1 MAGLPFSGCES
12 GRLREAPKRVSSRPS
27 GTRATFRR
35 EPDLRIRDPSGGK
48 RDFGRR
54 AATGGTLGFGPLIL
68 RAGPGFGPGA
78 AKPADPGLRLMDRQA
93 EPRLR
98 PRILPDAGPRLRL
111 SGLQRRE
118 AGRKFQICRAA
129 NRQGFGPVGEPA
141 GKPEGASASDGP
153 RRKRRFEPPV
163 RSAANSKPPSAGRL
177 ASQARFQQRDSG
189 GRRQRRPPLTL
200 APLTFGLFVSF

>member
-12 GRLREAPKRVSSRPS
+12 GRLRKAPKRFPVGLRARGRPS
-27 GTRATFRR
+27 DGKRIFGFVTRPAESGASVGASPPV
-35 EPDLRIRDPSGGK
+35 EPGLRPVDPSGRTGL
-48 RDFGRR
+48 RPGGCE
-54 AATGGTLGFGPLIL
+54 TGGPRISVYG
-68 RAGPGFGPGA
+68 
-78 AKPADPGLRLMDRQA
+78 RQA

-98 PRILPDAGPRLRL
+98 PRILPDAVPRLRL
-111 SGLQRRE
+111 SGPQGRE

-141 GKPEGASASDGP
+141 GKPEGVSASDGP

-177 ASQARFQQRDSG
+177 ASQARFQQRD
-189 GRRQRRPPLTL
+189 RDR
-200 APLTFGLFVSF
+200 